1 MSRKRVVLVCM
12 VDSIHVA
19 RWIAQFEPSEV
30 EFTLFPS
37 TPNRRVHSLIKD
49 MIAKNGNIKIV
60 PFGGKLSIP
69 LWGMDLIF
77 SDYVRGFLL
86 RRILKRD
93 QPDFVHALELQHGG
107 YITSRALEDA
117 TVKSRFIAT
126 NYGSDIYW
134 FQQFPKHLSKIKK
147 LLARADRYSAEC
159 NRDVDLAKKYG
170 FTGEVMPVFPNAG
183 GFTEEQLNR
192 PLTPTAERKVIAIK
206 GYEGWVGRASVAV
219 EALYSLTQ
227 ELVDFRIV
235 FYSCNA
241 KTIRLVKK
249 LKRKTGLNIEWH
261 GKGELTHT
269 EMLDLFASAR
279 IYIGISLSDGISTS
293 LLESMAMGAFPI
305 QTSTACLG
313 DWGRDGENYIA
324 MPVITSEFAQKAIR
338 GALRLSVV
346 DCATPLEN
354 RKRISIHA
362 SDKTIHQKSRGFYE
376 IKEQD
381 EGPQNVIN
389 Q

>member
-19 RWIAQFEPSEV
+19 RWIAQFDASEV

-37 TPNRRVHSLIKD
+37 TPNRRVHAMIKD
-49 MIAKNGNIKIV
+49 MMAKNGNIKIV

-69 LWGMDLIF
+69 LWGMDLVL

-107 YITSRALEDA
+107 YITIRALEDA
-117 TVKSRFIAT
+117 SLKTPFIAT

-134 FQQFPKHLSKIKK
+134 FQQFPKHLAKIKK

-159 NRDVDLAKKYG
+159 NRDVELAKKCG

-183 GFTEEQLNR
+183 GFTEEQLSR
-192 PLTPTAERKVIAIK
+192 TLIPTADRKVIAIK
-206 GYEGWVGRASVAV
+206 GYDGWVGRASVAV
-219 EALYSLTQ
+219 EALYSLTN
-227 ELVDFRIV
+227 ELADFKIV

-249 LKRKTGLNIEWH
+249 LKRKTGLNVEWH
-261 GKGELTHT
+261 GKGDLSHT
-269 EMLDLFASAR
+269 QMLDLFASAR
-279 IYIGISLSDGISTS
+279 IYIGVSLSDGISTS
-293 LLESMAMGAFPI
+293 LLEAMAMGAFPI
-305 QTSTACLG
+305 QTSTACVDDWIDNGVTGSSLSAIDPRVIADTLRGSLALGVASLG
-313 DWGRDGENYIA
+313 DGIA
-324 MPVITSEFAQKAIR
+324 TNRETVRSKANIVR
-338 GALRLSVV
+338 SLINAK
-346 DCATPLEN
+346 A
-354 RKRISIHA
+354 
-362 SDKTIHQKSRGFYE
+362 FYA
-376 IKEQD
+376 
-381 EGPQNVIN
+381 
-389 Q
+389 

>member
-19 RWIAQFEPSEV
+19 RWIAQFEPAEV

-37 TPNRRVHSLIKD
+37 TPNRRVHSIIKD
-49 MIAKNGNIKIV
+49 MMANNGNIKIV

-69 LWGMDLIF
+69 LWGMDLVF
-77 SDYVRGFLL
+77 SDHVRGLLL
-86 RRILKRD
+86 RRVLKQE

-107 YITSRALEDA
+107 YIASRALEGDSIK
-117 TVKSRFIAT
+117 TPFIAT

-134 FQQFPKHLSKIKK
+134 FQQFPKHLARIKR

-159 NRDVDLAKKYG
+159 NRDVELAKKYG

-183 GFTEEQLNR
+183 GFTEEQLSR
-192 PLTPTAERKVIAIK
+192 PLIPTADRKVIAIK

-219 EALYSLTQ
+219 QALYSLTN
-227 ELVDFRIV
+227 ELADYKII

-249 LKRKTGLNIEWH
+249 LKRKTGLNVEWH
-261 GKGELTHT
+261 GKGELAHN

-293 LLESMAMGAFPI
+293 LLEAMAMGAYPI
-305 QTSTACLG
+305 QTSTACVD
-313 DWGRDGENYIA
+313 DWFDPLKNGVRLESIIA
-324 MPVITSEFAQKAIR
+324 SEVSVSIRSVVNQQALVLNAVGGANRRVIEMQAKAARVLEFANRFYIPKA
-338 GALRLSVV
+338 A
-346 DCATPLEN
+346 
-354 RKRISIHA
+354 
-362 SDKTIHQKSRGFYE
+362 
-376 IKEQD
+376 
-381 EGPQNVIN
+381 
-389 Q
+389 

>member
-49 MIAKNGNIKIV
+49 MMAKNGNIEIV
-60 PFGGKLSIP
+60 PFSGMLSIP
-69 LWGMDLIF
+69 LWGLDLIF
-77 SDYVRGFLL
+77 SDYVRGLLL

-107 YITSRALEDA
+107 YITSRALEDE
-117 TVKSRFIAT
+117 TIKTQFIAT

-134 FQQFPKHLSKIKK
+134 FQQFPKHLTRIKK

-219 EALYSLTQ
+219 EALYSFTQ
-227 ELVDFRIV
+227 ELAGFKIV

-249 LKRKTGLNIEWH
+249 LERKTGLNIEWH
-261 GKGELTHT
+261 GKGELSHT

-293 LLESMAMGAFPI
+293 LLEAMAMGAFPI
-305 QTSTACLG
+305 QTSTACVD
-313 DWGRDGENYIA
+313 DWFVSHQNGAAVDNLSTSSVSENLR
-324 MPVITSEFAQKAIR
+324 ITLHKQISALAVASE
-338 GALRLSVV
+338 
-346 DCATPLEN
+346 EN
-354 RKRISIHA
+354 RR
-362 SDKTIHQKSRGFYE
+362 
-376 IKEQD
+376 
-381 EGPQNVIN
+381 VIEVQAN
-389 Q
+389 ATCVRELANLLYAPKAAR

>member
-19 RWIAQFEPSEV
+19 RWIAQFDASDV

-37 TPNRRVHSLIKD
+37 TPNRRVHSMIKD

-69 LWGMDLIF
+69 LWGMDLFF
-77 SDYVRGFLL
+77 SDYARGLLL

-117 TVKSRFIAT
+117 SLKTPFIAT

-134 FQQFPKHLSKIKK
+134 FQQFPKHLSKIKR

-159 NRDVDLAKKYG
+159 NRDVELAKKYG

-206 GYEGWVGRASVAV
+206 GYEGWVGRASVAI
-219 EALYSLTQ
+219 EALYSLTE
-227 ELVDFRIV
+227 ELADYKII

-249 LKRKTGLNIEWH
+249 LKRQTGLNVEWH
-261 GKGELTHT
+261 GKGDLSHT
-269 EMLDLFASAR
+269 QMLDLFASAR

-293 LLESMAMGAFPI
+293 LLEAMAMGAFPI
-305 QTSTACLG
+305 QTSTACVDDWFTSGSEGLALG
-313 DWGRDGENYIA
+313 DIKAEILRSSVA
-324 MPVITSEFAQKAIR
+324 KALVKTSGQSSHQTINKSQILVRANSSFIR
-338 GALRLSVV
+338 KLAVTFYG
-346 DCATPLEN
+346 LE
-354 RKRISIHA
+354 
-362 SDKTIHQKSRGFYE
+362 SRE
-376 IKEQD
+376 L
-381 EGPQNVIN
+381 
-389 Q
+389 

>member
-1 MSRKRVVLVCM
+1 M

-37 TPNRRVHSLIKD
+37 TPNRRVHSMIKD
-49 MIAKNGNIKIV
+49 MMAKNGNIKIV

-69 LWGMDLIF
+69 LWGVDRVF
-77 SDYVRGFLL
+77 SDYVRGLLL
-86 RRILKRD
+86 RGVIRRQ

-107 YITSRALEDA
+107 YIASRALEDSSLK
-117 TVKSRFIAT
+117 TPFIAT
-126 NYGSDIYW
+126 NYGSDIFW
-134 FQQFPKHLSKIKK
+134 FQQFPKHLTKIKK

-159 NRDVDLAKKYG
+159 NRDVELAKKYG

-192 PLTPTAERKVIAIK
+192 PLTPTAQRKVIAIK

-219 EALYSLTQ
+219 EAIYLLTK
-227 ELVDFRIV
+227 ELAEFKIV

-249 LKRKTGLNIEWH
+249 LKRKSGLNIEWH
-261 GKGELTHT
+261 GKGELAHT

-293 LLESMAMGAFPI
+293 LLEAMAMGAFPI
-305 QTSTACLG
+305 QTSTACVDDWLLG
-313 DWGRDGENYIA
+313 EESQVQARDSL
-324 MPVITSEFAQKAIR
+324 VWD
-338 GALRLSVV
+338 LRLRLESALEDPDRAAFSTSRHRRLVR
-346 DCATPLEN
+346 DRAQNEHIATLG
-354 RKRISIHA
+354 RL
-362 SDKTIHQKSRGFYE
+362 FY
-376 IKEQD
+376 D
-381 EGPQNVIN
+381 
-389 Q
+389 

>member
-37 TPNRRVHSLIKD
+37 TPNRRVHAMIKD
-49 MIAKNGNIKIV
+49 MMAKNGNIKIV

-77 SDYVRGFLL
+77 SDYVRGLLL
-86 RRILKRD
+86 RRILKRE

-107 YITSRALEDA
+107 YIASRALEDSA
-117 TVKSRFIAT
+117 LKTPFIAT
-126 NYGSDIYW
+126 NYGSDIFW
-134 FQQFPKHLSKIKK
+134 FQQFPKHLAKIKR

-159 NRDVDLAKKYG
+159 NRDVELAKKYG

-206 GYEGWVGRASVAV
+206 GYEGWVGRASIAV
-219 EALYSLTQ
+219 EALYSLTE
-227 ELVDFRIV
+227 ELADYKIV

-241 KTIRLVKK
+241 KTIRIVKK

-261 GKGELTHT
+261 GKGELAHT

-279 IYIGISLSDGISTS
+279 IYVGISLSDGISTS
-293 LLESMAMGAFPI
+293 LLEAMAMGAFPI
-305 QTSTACLG
+305 QTSTACVD
-313 DWGRDGENYIA
+313 DWFDSNKSGIKIERVSA
-324 MPVITSEFAQKAIR
+324 SEIVASVRSALNLQASKLEPALDANKSAIEMKATAVQI
-338 GALRLSVV
+338 LKL
-346 DCATPLEN
+346 
-354 RKRISIHA
+354 A
-362 SDKTIHQKSRGFYE
+362 SRFYRT
-376 IKEQD
+376 K
-381 EGPQNVIN
+381 V
-389 Q
+389 

>member
-37 TPNRRVHSLIKD
+37 TPNRRVHSRIKD

-86 RRILKRD
+86 RPILKRD

-107 YITSRALEDA
+107 FITSRALEDE
-117 TVKSRFIAT
+117 TIKTQFIAT

-134 FQQFPKHLSKIKK
+134 FQQFPKHLTRIKK

-206 GYEGWVGRASVAV
+206 GYEGWVGRASIAV
-219 EALYSLTQ
+219 EALYSLTK
-227 ELVDFRIV
+227 ELADFKII

-261 GKGELTHT
+261 GKGALSHNQ
-269 EMLDLFASAR
+269 MLDLFASAR
-279 IYIGISLSDGISTS
+279 IYVGISLSDGISTS
-293 LLESMAMGAFPI
+293 LLEAMAMGAFPI
-305 QTSTACLG
+305 QTSTACVNE
-313 DWGRDGENYIA
+313 WFTNGETGLTLEHVGPKALADLLVVALADPDISNKCISTNRGT
-324 MPVITSEFAQKAIR
+324 IIQKASIR
-338 GALRLSVV
+338 KA
-346 DCATPLEN
+346 
-354 RKRISIHA
+354 
-362 SDKTIHQKSRGFYE
+362 
-376 IKEQD
+376 KEQAQLIYKLGI
-381 EGPQNVIN
+381 E
-389 Q
+389 

>member
-1 MSRKRVVLVCM
+1 M

-19 RWIAQFEPSEV
+19 RWIAQFDASEV

-49 MIAKNGNIKIV
+49 MMAKNGNIKIV
-60 PFGGKLSIP
+60 PFGGKLSIL

-77 SDYVRGFLL
+77 SDYVRGILL
-86 RRILKRD
+86 RGILKRD

-117 TVKSRFIAT
+117 SLKTPFIAT

-134 FQQFPKHLSKIKK
+134 FQRFPKHLTKIKK

-159 NRDVDLAKKYG
+159 NRDVELAKKYG

-183 GFTEEQLNR
+183 GFTEEQLSR
-192 PLTPTAERKVIAIK
+192 TLIPTAERKVIAIK

-219 EALYSLTQ
+219 EALYSLTN
-227 ELVDFRIV
+227 ELTDHKII

-261 GKGELTHT
+261 GKGELSHT
-269 EMLDLFASAR
+269 QMLDLFASAR

-293 LLESMAMGAFPI
+293 LLEAMVMGAFPI
-305 QTSTACLG
+305 QTSTACVDEWVSNGLTGLVVPEVVPGEVSALLIQALSDKELG
-313 DWGRDGENYIA
+313 VAQRLNLER
-324 MPVITSEFAQKAIR
+324 VRSE
-338 GALRLSVV
+338 LRL
-346 DCATPLEN
+346 EN
-354 RKRISIHA
+354 SQTA
-362 SDKTIHQKSRGFYE
+362 SHLHYGI
-376 IKEQD
+376 
-381 EGPQNVIN
+381 
-389 Q
+389 

>member
-1 MSRKRVVLVCM
+1 M

-19 RWIAQFEPSEV
+19 RWIAQFDPSEV

-37 TPNRRVHSLIKD
+37 TPNRRVHSMIKD
-49 MIAKNGNIKIV
+49 MMAKNGNIKIV

-77 SDYVRGFLL
+77 SDYVRGLLL
-86 RRILKRD
+86 REVLKRQ

-107 YITSRALEDA
+107 YVANRALEDSSIK
-117 TVKSRFIAT
+117 TKFIAT

-134 FQQFPKHLSKIKK
+134 FQQFPKHLAKIKK

-192 PLTPTAERKVIAIK
+192 PLTPTAQRKVIAIK

-219 EALYSLTQ
+219 EALYSLTN
-227 ELVDFRIV
+227 ELADFKIV

-249 LKRKTGLNIEWH
+249 LKRQTGLDIEWH
-261 GKGELTHT
+261 GKAELAHT

-279 IYIGISLSDGISTS
+279 IYVGVSLSDGISTS
-293 LLESMAMGAFPI
+293 LLEAMAMGAFPI
-305 QTSTACLG
+305 QTSTACVDEWFKPGETGLVISDIQPEILSLTLSTALFETSSDSSSQTFNQSRILEMARSIKIRAQSGTFYRLG
-313 DWGRDGENYIA
+313 
-324 MPVITSEFAQKAIR
+324 SKQ
-338 GALRLSVV
+338 
-346 DCATPLEN
+346 C
-354 RKRISIHA
+354 
-362 SDKTIHQKSRGFYE
+362 
-376 IKEQD
+376 
-381 EGPQNVIN
+381 
-389 Q
+389 

>member
-1 MSRKRVVLVCM
+1 M

-37 TPNRRVHSLIKD
+37 TPNRRVHSMIKD
-49 MIAKNGNIKIV
+49 MITKNGNIKIV

-69 LWGMDLIF
+69 LWAMDLVF
-77 SDYVRGFLL
+77 SDYVRGLLL
-86 RRILKRD
+86 RRVLKQA
-93 QPDFVHALELQHGG
+93 QPDFIHALELQHGG
-107 YITSRALEDA
+107 YIASRALEDA
-117 TVKSRFIAT
+117 SIKTAFIAT

-134 FQQFPKHLSKIKK
+134 FQQFPKHLAKIKK

-159 NRDVDLAKKYG
+159 NRDVELAKKYG
-170 FTGEVMPVFPNAG
+170 FNGEVMPVFPNAG

-192 PLTPTAERKVIAIK
+192 PLTPTSERKVIAIK

-219 EALYSLTQ
+219 EALYSLTD
-227 ELVDFRIV
+227 ELADFKIV

-241 KTIRLVKK
+241 KTVRLVKK

-261 GKGELTHT
+261 GKGELAHT

-293 LLESMAMGAFPI
+293 LLEAMAMGAFPI
-305 QTSTACLG
+305 QTSTACVDEWFEDDVAGRALKTPNANELVSALIRFLPANATNGAAMAINKEAIANKAKWSEIRQQVGSYYGLG
-313 DWGRDGENYIA
+313 
-324 MPVITSEFAQKAIR
+324 
-338 GALRLSVV
+338 
-346 DCATPLEN
+346 
-354 RKRISIHA
+354 
-362 SDKTIHQKSRGFYE
+362 
-376 IKEQD
+376 
-381 EGPQNVIN
+381 
-389 Q
+389 

>member
-1 MSRKRVVLVCM
+1 M

-37 TPNRRVHSLIKD
+37 TPNRRVHAMIKD
-49 MIAKNGNIKIV
+49 MMTKNGNIKIV

-69 LWGMDLIF
+69 LWGLDLIF
-77 SDYVRGFLL
+77 SDYVRGMLL
-86 RRILKRD
+86 RGILKRD
-93 QPDFVHALELQHGG
+93 KPDFVHALELQHGG
-107 YITSRALEDA
+107 YITSRALED
-117 TVKSRFIAT
+117 TSIRTPFIAT

-134 FQQFPKHLSKIKK
+134 FQQFPKHLAKIKT

-192 PLTPTAERKVIAIK
+192 DLIPTSERKVIAIK

-219 EALYSLTQ
+219 EALYSLTK
-227 ELVDFRIV
+227 ELADYKII

-241 KTIRLVKK
+241 KTIRLVKR
-249 LKRKTGLNIEWH
+249 LKRKTGLNVEWH
-261 GKGELTHT
+261 GKGELSHT
-269 EMLDLFASAR
+269 QMLDLFASAR

-293 LLESMAMGAFPI
+293 LLEAMAMGAFPI
-305 QTSTACLG
+305 QSSTACVDEWFEDKVSGFAPTELTAS
-313 DWGRDGENYIA
+313 RIADGLRASLSAEPRTLITAEELNRNTVSGKASEN
-324 MPVITSEFAQKAIR
+324 AIR
-338 GALRLSVV
+338 A
-346 DCATPLEN
+346 
-354 RKRISIHA
+354 KR
-362 SDKTIHQKSRGFYE
+362 RFFYE
-376 IKEQD
+376 GLNI
-381 EGPQNVIN
+381 
-389 Q
+389 

>member
-37 TPNRRVHSLIKD
+37 TPNRRVHAMIKD
-49 MIAKNGNIKIV
+49 MMAKNGNIRLV

-77 SDYVRGFLL
+77 SDYVRGMLL

-93 QPDFVHALELQHGG
+93 KPDFVHALELQHGG
-107 YITSRALEDA
+107 YITSRALED
-117 TVKSRFIAT
+117 TSIRTPFIAT

-134 FQQFPKHLSKIKK
+134 FQQFPKHLAKIKT

-159 NRDVDLAKKYG
+159 NRDVELAKKYG

-183 GFTEEQLNR
+183 GFTDEQLNR
-192 PLTPTAERKVIAIK
+192 ELIPSSQRNVIAIK

-219 EALYSLTQ
+219 DALYSLTA
-227 ELVDFRIV
+227 ELAEYKII

-241 KTIRLVKK
+241 KTIRLVKR
-249 LKRKTGLNIEWH
+249 LKRKTGLNVEWH
-261 GKGELTHT
+261 GKGELSHT
-269 EMLDLFASAR
+269 QMLDLFASAR

-293 LLESMAMGAFPI
+293 LLEAMAMGAFPI
-305 QTSTACLG
+305 QTSTACVD
-313 DWGRDGENYIA
+313 DWFEDGVSGEVISQVEAQVVSAKLRQALLAADVEN
-324 MPVITSEFAQKAIR
+324 PVQERNFQTIHEKSSSRRAIR
-338 GALRLSVV
+338 LA
-346 DCATPLEN
+346 
-354 RKRISIHA
+354 KFFYI
-362 SDKTIHQKSRGFYE
+362 DKV
-376 IKEQD
+376 
-381 EGPQNVIN
+381 PC
-389 Q
+389 

>member
-19 RWIAQFEPSEV
+19 RWIAQFDPSAV

-37 TPNRRVHSLIKD
+37 TPNRRVHSMIKD
-49 MIAKNGNIKIV
+49 MMAKNGNIRIV

-77 SDYVRGFLL
+77 SDYVRGLLL
-86 RRILKRD
+86 RRVLRRQ

-107 YITSRALEDA
+107 YVANRALEDSSIK
-117 TVKSRFIAT
+117 TQFIAT
-126 NYGSDIYW
+126 NYGSDIFW
-134 FQQFPKHLSKIKK
+134 FQQFPKHLAKIKK

-192 PLTPTAERKVIAIK
+192 PLTPTADRRVIAVK

-219 EALYSLTQ
+219 EALYSLTN
-227 ELVDFRIV
+227 ELADYKIV

-241 KTIRLVKK
+241 KTIRLVKN
-249 LKRKTGLNIEWH
+249 LKRKTGLDIEWH
-261 GKGELTHT
+261 GKGELAHT

-279 IYIGISLSDGISTS
+279 IYVGISLSDGISTS
-293 LLESMAMGAFPI
+293 LLEAMAMGAFPV
-305 QTSTACLG
+305 QTSTACLD
-313 DWGRDGENYIA
+313 DWFTSGSTGLAIGEIKA
-324 MPVITSEFAQKAIR
+324 EILESALVEALVETSGQN
-338 GALRLSVV
+338 S
-346 DCATPLEN
+346 
-354 RKRISIHA
+354 
-362 SDKTIHQKSRGFYE
+362 HQKINKAAILVRANSNLIRNLALTFYGLESR
-376 IKEQD
+376 I
-381 EGPQNVIN
+381 
-389 Q
+389 

>member
-19 RWIAQFEPSEV
+19 RWIAQFESSEV

-37 TPNRRVHSLIKD
+37 TPNRRVHSIIKNL
-49 MIAKNGNIKIV
+49 MVQNGNIKIV

-69 LWGMDLIF
+69 LWGMDLVC
-77 SDYVRGFLL
+77 SDYARGLLL
-86 RRILKRD
+86 RGILKRD
-93 QPDFVHALELQHGG
+93 KPDFVHALELQHGG
-107 YITSRALEDA
+107 YITSRALED
-117 TVKSRFIAT
+117 TSLKTPFIAT

-134 FQQFPKHLSKIKK
+134 FQQFPKHLAKIKT
-147 LLARADRYSAEC
+147 LLARANRYSAEC
-159 NRDVDLAKKYG
+159 HRDVELAKKYG

-192 PLTPTAERKVIAIK
+192 PLIPTADRKVIAIK

-219 EALYSLTQ
+219 EALYSLTE
-227 ELVDFRIV
+227 ELADYKII

-261 GKGELTHT
+261 GKGELSHT

-293 LLESMAMGAFPI
+293 LLEAMAMGAFPI
-305 QTSTACLG
+305 QTSTACVEDWIYNRASGSSLSALDSRLVSETVRSSLAAGASSLG
-313 DWGRDGENYIA
+313 GGIKTNLDTVRARANILQSLMNA
-324 MPVITSEFAQKAIR
+324 KA
-338 GALRLSVV
+338 
-346 DCATPLEN
+346 
-354 RKRISIHA
+354 
-362 SDKTIHQKSRGFYE
+362 FYA
-376 IKEQD
+376 
-381 EGPQNVIN
+381 
-389 Q
+389 

>member
-1 MSRKRVVLVCM
+1 M

-19 RWIAQFEPSEV
+19 RWIAQFEQSEV

-37 TPNRRVHSLIKD
+37 TPNRRVHSMIKD
-49 MIAKNGNIKIV
+49 MMAKNGNIRIV

-69 LWGMDLIF
+69 LWGMDLLF
-77 SDYVRGFLL
+77 SDYVRGLLL
-86 RRILKRD
+86 RGILKRK

-117 TVKSRFIAT
+117 HLKTPFIAT

-134 FQQFPKHLSKIKK
+134 FQQFPKHLEKIKK
-147 LLARADRYSAEC
+147 LIARADRYSAEC

-183 GFTEEQLNR
+183 GFTDKQLNR

-219 EALYSLTQ
+219 EALYSLTS
-227 ELVDFRIV
+227 ELADFKIV

-241 KTIRLVKK
+241 KTIRLVKN
-249 LKRKTGLNIEWH
+249 LKRKTMLNVEWH
-261 GKGELTHT
+261 AKGKLSHAQ
-269 EMLDLFASAR
+269 MLDLFASAR

-293 LLESMAMGAFPI
+293 LLESLVMGCYPI
-305 QTSTACLG
+305 QTSTACVDEWIG
-313 DWGRDGENYIA
+313 DEEVGSILSQADSKTLADQLKSSLRHE
-324 MPVITSEFAQKAIR
+324 TRFT
-338 GALRLSVV
+338 RLSPGMLSKLRNDVV
-346 DCATPLEN
+346 A
-354 RKRISIHA
+354 
-362 SDKTIHQKSRGFYE
+362 KSAVEFY
-376 IKEQD
+376 QT
-381 EGPQNVIN
+381 
-389 Q
+389 

>member
-37 TPNRRVHSLIKD
+37 TPNRRVHAMIKD
-49 MIAKNGNIKIV
+49 MMAKNGNIKIA
-60 PFGGKLSIP
+60 PFDGKLSIP

-77 SDYVRGFLL
+77 SDYVRGILL
-86 RRILKRD
+86 RGTLKRVK
-93 QPDFVHALELQHGG
+93 PDFVHALELQHGG
-107 YITSRALEDA
+107 YITSRALED
-117 TVKSRFIAT
+117 TSIKTPFIAT

-134 FQQFPKHLSKIKK
+134 FQQFPKHLAKIKA

-159 NRDVDLAKKYG
+159 NRDVELAKKYG

-192 PLTPTAERKVIAIK
+192 ESIPTSQRKVIAIK

-219 EALYSLTQ
+219 EALYSLTA
-227 ELVDFRIV
+227 ELASYKII

-241 KTIRLVKK
+241 KTIRLVKR

-261 GKGELTHT
+261 GKGELSHT
-269 EMLDLFASAR
+269 QMLDLFASAR
-279 IYIGISLSDGISTS
+279 IYIGVSLSDGISTS
-293 LLESMAMGAFPI
+293 LLEAMAMGAFPI
-305 QTSTACLG
+305 QTSTACVE
-313 DWGRDGENYIA
+313 DWFTSDYSGHRIVELDAQVIA
-324 MPVITSEFAQKAIR
+324 DAVESGLTADTRFQTQNWETILHLASTE
-338 GALRLSVV
+338 RLSALALAFY
-346 DCATPLEN
+346 DIE
-354 RKRISIHA
+354 RHA
-362 SDKTIHQKSRGFYE
+362 FHL
-376 IKEQD
+376 
-381 EGPQNVIN
+381 
-389 Q
+389 

>member
-19 RWIAQFEPSEV
+19 RWIAQFDASEV

-37 TPNRRVHSLIKD
+37 TPNRRVHAMIKD
-49 MIAKNGNIKIV
+49 MMTKNGNIKIV

-86 RRILKRD
+86 RRILKRN

-107 YITSRALEDA
+107 YITSRALEEA
-117 TVKSRFIAT
+117 SLKTPFIAT

-134 FQQFPKHLSKIKK
+134 FQQFPKHLAKIKK

-159 NRDVDLAKKYG
+159 NRDVELAKKYG

-183 GFTEEQLNR
+183 GFSQEQLSR
-192 PLTPTAERKVIAIK
+192 TLIPTAERKVIAIK

-219 EALYSLTQ
+219 EALYSLTN
-227 ELVDFRIV
+227 ELADYKII

-261 GKGELTHT
+261 GKGEHSHT
-269 EMLDLFASAR
+269 QMLDLFASAR

-293 LLESMAMGAFPI
+293 LLEAMAMGAFPI
-305 QTSTACLG
+305 QTSTACVD
-313 DWGRDGENYIA
+313 DWFDPNISGIKIERVSASEIVASVRSAFNLQAYELEPALDANKNAIA
-324 MPVITSEFAQKAIR
+324 MKATAVQI
-338 GALRLSVV
+338 LKL
-346 DCATPLEN
+346 
-354 RKRISIHA
+354 A
-362 SDKTIHQKSRGFYE
+362 SRFY
-376 IKEQD
+376 KPRVS
-381 EGPQNVIN
+381 G
-389 Q
+389 

>member
-19 RWIAQFEPSEV
+19 RWISQFDPSEV

-37 TPNRRVHSLIKD
+37 TPNRGVHS
-49 MIAKNGNIKIV
+49 MIRDLKAKNDNIKIV
-60 PFGGKLSIP
+60 PFGGKFSIP
-69 LWGMDLIF
+69 LWGMDLLV
-77 SDYVRGFLL
+77 SDYVRGILL
-86 RRILKRD
+86 RRVLKRE
-93 QPDFVHALELQHGG
+93 QPDFVHTLELQHGG
-107 YITSRALEDA
+107 YIASRALEDES
-117 TVKSRFIAT
+117 VKTSFIAT

-134 FQQFPKHLSKIKK
+134 FQQFPKHLAKIKK

-159 NRDVDLAKKYG
+159 NRDVELARKYG

-183 GFTEEQLNR
+183 GFTQEQLNR

-219 EALYSLTQ
+219 TALYSLTN
-227 ELVDFRIV
+227 ELADYKIV

-249 LKRKTGLNIEWH
+249 LKRKTGLNLEWH
-261 GKGELTHT
+261 GKGELAHT

-293 LLESMAMGAFPI
+293 LLEAMAMGAFPI
-305 QTSTACLG
+305 QTSTACIEE
-313 DWGRDGENYIA
+313 WGPGIAGVTPDQAQVAEGIRKSLLTSVEGPTTENLDL
-324 MPVITSEFAQKAIR
+324 IR
-338 GALRLSVV
+338 GRVSL
-346 DCATPLEN
+346 
-354 RKRISIHA
+354 
-362 SDKTIHQKSRGFYE
+362 SRGAQLSRSIYL
-376 IKEQD
+376 Q
-381 EGPQNVIN
+381 
-389 Q
+389 

>member
-19 RWIAQFEPSEV
+19 RWIAQFDASEV

-37 TPNRRVHSLIKD
+37 TPNRRVHAMIKD
-49 MIAKNGNIKIV
+49 MMTKNGNIKVV

-107 YITSRALEDA
+107 YITSRALENA
-117 TVKSRFIAT
+117 SIKTPFIAT

-134 FQQFPKHLSKIKK
+134 FQQFPKHLAKIKL

-159 NRDVDLAKKYG
+159 NRDVELAKKYG
-170 FTGEVMPVFPNAG
+170 FTGEVMAVFPNAG
-183 GFTEEQLNR
+183 GFTEEQLSR
-192 PLTPTAERKVIAIK
+192 TLIPTAERKVIAIK

-219 EALYSLTQ
+219 EALYSLTN
-227 ELVDFRIV
+227 ELADYKII

-261 GKGELTHT
+261 GKGELSHT
-269 EMLDLFASAR
+269 QMLDLFASAR

-293 LLESMAMGAFPI
+293 LLEAMAMGAFPI
-305 QTSTACLG
+305 QTSTACVDEWFQDGVSGRAVGSLNPELLVAYVVNALNSKTSINLSGEVNRDRILNKANSLEIQRQVGSFYGLG
-313 DWGRDGENYIA
+313 
-324 MPVITSEFAQKAIR
+324 
-338 GALRLSVV
+338 
-346 DCATPLEN
+346 
-354 RKRISIHA
+354 
-362 SDKTIHQKSRGFYE
+362 
-376 IKEQD
+376 
-381 EGPQNVIN
+381 
-389 Q
+389 

>member
-37 TPNRRVHSLIKD
+37 TPNRRVHSMIKE
-49 MIAKNGNIKIV
+49 MITKNGNIRIV

-69 LWGMDLIF
+69 LWGMDLVF
-77 SDYVRGFLL
+77 ADYVRGLLL
-86 RRILKRD
+86 RRVLK
-93 QPDFVHALELQHGG
+93 QEKPDFVHALELQHGG
-107 YITSRALEDA
+107 YITNRALED
-117 TVKSRFIAT
+117 TSLKTPFIAT

-134 FQQFPKHLSKIKK
+134 FQQFPKHLAKIKK

-159 NRDVDLAKKYG
+159 NRDVALAKKYG

-192 PLTPTAERKVIAIK
+192 PLTPTAERKIIAIK

-219 EALYSLTQ
+219 EALYSLTK
-227 ELVDFRIV
+227 ELADFKIV

-261 GKGELTHT
+261 GKGELAHT

-279 IYIGISLSDGISTS
+279 IYVGVSLSDGISTS
-293 LLESMAMGAFPI
+293 LLEAMAMGAFPM
-305 QTSTACLG
+305 QTRTACVE
-313 DWGRDGENYIA
+313 DWFVESSTG
-324 MPVITSEFAQKAIR
+324 SEILSLDPAALSNKLIDVMSNEQLLNSASTQNRTKIKSSASASAAHVAIFASFFY
-338 GALRLSVV
+338 G
-346 DCATPLEN
+346 
-354 RKRISIHA
+354 IS
-362 SDKTIHQKSRGFYE
+362 
-376 IKEQD
+376 
-381 EGPQNVIN
+381 
-389 Q
+389 